1 MYYSFQN
8 GLYKKTLKKQFSDQY
23 RITFMPDLQRRD
35 LPASSELEQVAA
47 EQAATEQ
54 AAAAL
59 PSLTLPLFLCCM
71 RPFPDR
77 QLVYFVFTGY

>member
-1 MYYSFQN
+1 
-8 GLYKKTLKKQFSDQY
+8 
-23 RITFMPDLQRRD
+23 MPDLQRRD

-47 EQAATEQ
+47 EQVATEQAATEQ